1 VLVINNNYKN
11 TENIFEI
18 KDTVT
23 FMTILKKNGEALTT
37 KIDTSDLEK
46 VKNAG
51 IWFAE
56 WNSNSNSYTV
66 QNISKDKLNKKSK
79 PLKVSL
85 QNFVMDSKVNAPI
98 MHLNKDTLDNRKSNL
113 DIFNRKEK
121 NETEKVNE
129 DTIAIL
135 LKDKYGN
142 VNSKALISAS
152 DLHDVV
158 TNEYTWV
165 NHKMNGEPCVIANTP
180 DGRVRLD
187 SIIMDVDDS
196 SINIHHINLNPL
208 DNRRENLE
216 IKNDVE

>member
-1 VLVINNNYKN
+1 MLVINNNYKN

-79 PLKVSL
+79 PLKISL
-85 QNFVMDSKVNAPI
+85 QNFVMDAKVNAPI

-113 DIFNRKEK
+113 DIFDRKEK